1 MTQKLPRVKADRLP
15 AARQPPDY
23 SLGKIYRIINPN
35 NTKYYIGST
44 ILPLE
49 KRFEQH
55 KRAKVSYD
63 KKNKTAP
70 EGLKGRSPARKLAS
84 FELLEGGS
92 IELIKN
98 YPCKTRTQ
106 LQKEEGELIRNHKE
120 SITNFFV
127 AGVSLHDWFKA
138 YGIMKK
144 INKNF
149 K

>member
-1 MTQKLPRVKADRLP
+1 MNAVLPSNKITRVKTTKPKAVRLP
-15 AARQPPDY
+15 ADY
-23 SLGKIYRIINPN
+23 NLGKIYKISNVN

-55 KRAKVSYD
+55 KRAKASFD
-63 KKNKTAP
+63 KKNK
-70 EGLKGRSPARKLAS
+70 SARKLAS

-98 YPCKTRTQ
+98 YPCKSRTA

-120 SITNFFV
+120 NITNFFV
-127 AGVSLHDWFKA
+127 AGVSLHDFFKC

>member
-1 MTQKLPRVKADRLP
+1 MSGQQVVTKPNRPK
-15 AARQPPDY
+15 PDY
-23 SLGKIYRIINPN
+23 KLGKIYRITNPN

-44 ILPLE
+44 ILSLE
-49 KRFEQH
+49 KRLEQH
-55 KRAKVSYD
+55 TRAKASFD
-63 KKNKTAP
+63 KGNKSA
-70 EGLKGRSPARKLAS
+70 KKLAS

-98 YPCKTRTQ
+98 YPCKNRTA

-120 SITNFFV
+120 GITNFFV

-138 YGIMKK
+138 YGVMKMIK
-144 INKNF
+144 KNF

>member
-1 MTQKLPRVKADRLP
+1 MLPVKKTRVKADRLP
-15 AARQPPDY
+15 TDY

-35 NTKYYIGST
+35 NIKYYIGST

-49 KRFEQH
+49 KRLEQH

-63 KKNKTAP
+63 KGNK
-70 EGLKGRSPARKLAS
+70 SSRKLAS

-106 LQKEEGELIRNHKE
+106 LQKEEGEMIRNHKE

-138 YGIMKK
+138 YGVMKK

>member
-1 MTQKLPRVKADRLP
+1 MIMTEQLPRVKTTPTVRL
-15 AARQPPDY
+15 PPDY
-23 SLGKIYRIINPN
+23 SLGKIYRITNPN

-49 KRFEQH
+49 KRLEQH
-55 KRAKVSYD
+55 KRSKASYD
-63 KKNKTAP
+63 KGNK
-70 EGLKGRSPARKLAS
+70 SARKLAS

-92 IELIKN
+92 IELLKN
-98 YPCKTRTQ
+98 YPCNNRRQ

-127 AGVSLHDWFKA
+127 AGVSLHDFYKC
-138 YGIMKK
+138 YGVMKM

>member
-1 MTQKLPRVKADRLP
+1 MIMTDQLPRVKTLKA
-15 AARQPPDY
+15 DY
-23 SLGKIYRIINPN
+23 SLGKIYRITNPN
-35 NTKYYIGST
+35 NAKYYIGST

-49 KRFEQH
+49 KRLEQH
-55 KRAKVSYD
+55 KRSKASYD
-63 KKNKTAP
+63 KGNK
-70 EGLKGRSPARKLAS
+70 SARKLAS

-92 IELIKN
+92 IELLKN
-98 YPCKTRTQ
+98 YPCNNRRQ

-127 AGVSLHDWFKA
+127 AGVSLHDFYKA
-138 YGIMKK
+138 YGVMKM